1 MMPNKLG
8 QDQSGAS
15 SRLNETLQPY
25 LKQHPSQGETSPK
38 EPALFSLKIGAGT
51 MRTDVALWHVK
62 ATGILTQF
70 PCQLNNSWWGTPC
83 FPKGREPSHLCVWL
97 LQHPCHLRAGWK
109 FCILGPT
116 LESAF
121 WQDPLPQINVCKV
134 PGYCTPDKNVLY
146 LLTHPVDKQSIHSFD
161 ERHSFGNQEIF
172 IACLWCDSVPGTV

>member
-8 QDQSGAS
+8 QEQSGARS
-15 SRLNETLQPY
+15 SLKETLQPY
-25 LKQHPSQGETSPK
+25 LKHHPSQEVTSPR
-38 EPALFSLKIGAGT
+38 EPVLFSLKIGAGT
-51 MRTDVALWHVK
+51 MRTDVVLRHIK

-70 PCQLNNSWWGTPC
+70 PCQLNNSWWGASC

-116 LESAF
+116 LESAL
-121 WQDPLPQINVCKV
+121 WQDPQLQINVCEV

-146 LLTHPVDKQSIHSFD
+146 SLTHPVDKQSIHSFD

-172 IACLWCDSVPGTV
+172 IACLWRDSVPGAV